1 MLWQPLNLTAQC
13 IPPSQLPACTYLGYI
28 YLDLLVKLY
37 GGSREKRKHT
47 MKESEG
53 GDYDFIVVGAG
64 SAGCVVANRLTEI
77 DQWKVLLLEAG
88 PEQPDVSRVPAFTG
102 ALLGS
107 NIDWNYQTEP
117 NGKSCLA
124 RPGQRCD
131 WPRGKTMGGS
141 SSVNDMVYVRGNKLD
156 YDNWAAMGNEGW
168 SYKDVLPFFKKSENN
183 LNMERLNRKYH
194 GVHGEQ
200 PIARFPYID
209 QPSIM
214 LTEAFY
220 EGGLPILDFNGE
232 EQQGTMQAQAFSED
246 GERVSTNTAF
256 IEPIRHEREN
266 LVVKPDSE
274 AVQIL
279 FDNHKRA
286 YGIKYVR
293 NGKTHLATAKKD
305 IIISSGA
312 INSPKLLLLSGIGPK
327 KQLED
332 LHIPLV
338 QDLPVGENL
347 HDHVTFSGID
357 IALPNRTAT
366 TVSHPEIIESVKEFK
381 HLEYKRGPLSANG
394 PSNSLAFLKTNPN
407 LPAPDIQYQFD
418 NVNWK
423 EYYSETFRVEQL
435 QIFPTCYYDAV
446 TPRIMNLVPKSRGKL
461 VLNPKNPQGKPLLQP
476 NYFGDPTDLMPLI
489 KGARFIYSLEN
500 THAFKSRG
508 AKFVKEPLGVCRNLV
523 WGTDEYTECLAR
535 SYTYTTYHPVGT
547 CKMGPNWDR
556 TAVVDP
562 RLRVYGVSGLRV
574 IDSSIMPVVTRGNTN
589 APSIM
594 IGERGVELVK
604 EDWLHNY
611 FKH

>member
-13 IPPSQLPACTYLGYI
+13 TPPSQLPACTYLGYM
-28 YLDLLVKLY
+28 YLHLLMKLY

-47 MKESEG
+47 MEESEG

-88 PEQPDVSRVPAFTG
+88 PEQPDVTRVPGFSNVA
-102 ALLGS
+102 LGS

-117 NGKSCLA
+117 DGKSCLA
-124 RPGQRCD
+124 RSEQRCA
-131 WPRGKTMGGS
+131 WPRGRTMGGS
-141 SSVNDMVYVRGNKLD
+141 SSIYEMVYVRGNKLD

-183 LNMERLNRKYH
+183 LNIERLNRKYH

-200 PIARFPYID
+200 PVARYPYID

-214 LTEAFY
+214 LTEAFN
-220 EGGLPILDFNGE
+220 EAGLPILDINGE
-232 EQQGTMQAQAFSED
+232 KQEGTTQAQAFSED
-246 GERVSTNTAF
+246 GEKVSTNTAF

-279 FDNHKRA
+279 FDKHKRA

-293 NGKTHLATAKKD
+293 NGKTHIATAKKD

-347 HDHVTFSGID
+347 HDHVTFNGIV
-357 IALPNRTAT
+357 IALPNKTAT
-366 TVSHPEIIESVKEFK
+366 TVSQQEIIEYVKEFK
-381 HLEYKRGPLSANG
+381 HLEYKRGPLSSNG
-394 PSNSLAFLKTNPN
+394 PVNSLSFLKTNPN
-407 LPAPDIQYQFD
+407 LPAPDVQYQFD

-423 EYYSETFRVEQL
+423 EYYREPILVEKL
-435 QIFPTCYYDAV
+435 AIFPTSFYDAV
-446 TPRIMNLVPKSRGKL
+446 IPRIMNLVPKSRGKL
-461 VLNPKNPQGKPLLQP
+461 VLNPKNPQGKPLVQP

-489 KGARFIYSLEN
+489 KGARFVYSLED

-508 AKFVKEPLGVCRNLV
+508 AKFVKKPLGVCKNLV

-535 SYTYTTYHPVGT
+535 SYTSTTYHPVGT
-547 CKMGPNWDR
+547 CKMGPNWDK

-574 IDSSIMPVVTRGNTN
+574 IDSSIMPVVPRGNTN

-594 IGERGVELVK
+594 IGEKGVDLVK

-611 FKH
+611 LKH

>member
-1 MLWQPLNLTAQC
+1 MLFWFPTSLLKFVCLEINSIYT
-13 IPPSQLPACTYLGYI
+13 

-37 GGSREKRKHT
+37 GGSREKKT
-47 MKESEG
+47 QTLEESEG

-64 SAGCVVANRLTEI
+64 SARCVVANRLTEI
-77 DQWKVLLLEAG
+77 DEWKVLLLEAG
-88 PEQPDVSRVPAFTG
+88 PEQPDVTWVPAFST

-124 RPGQRCD
+124 RPGQRCT

-141 SSVNDMVYVRGNKLD
+141 SSINSMDYVRGNKVD

-183 LNMERLNRKYH
+183 LNIERLNRKYH

-200 PIARFPYID
+200 SVARYPYID

-214 LTEAFY
+214 LTEAVN

-232 EQQGTMQAQAFSED
+232 KQLGTKQAQAFSED

-279 FDNHKRA
+279 FDKHKRA

-293 NGKTHLATAKKD
+293 NGTIHIATAKKD

-327 KQLED
+327 KQLQD
-332 LHIPLV
+332 LNIPCV

-347 HDHVTFSGID
+347 HEHVAFNGIV
-357 IALPNRTAT
+357 IALPNKTAT
-366 TVSHPEIIESVKEFK
+366 TISQPEIIKYAMEFK
-381 HLEYKRGPLSANG
+381 HLDYKRGPLSANG
-394 PSNSLAFLKTNPN
+394 PVNSLTFLKTNQS
-407 LPAPDIQYQFD
+407 LPAPDVQVQFD
-418 NVNWK
+418 NVNWE
-423 EYYSETFRVEQL
+423 EYYRDPILTQNVLRAKRARLFTVK
-435 QIFPTCYYDAV
+435 I
-446 TPRIMNLVPKSRGKL
+446 GK
-461 VLNPKNPQGKPLLQP
+461 VAA
-476 NYFGDPTDLMPLI
+476 TVR
-489 KGARFIYSLEN
+489 KGE
-500 THAFKSRG
+500 
-508 AKFVKEPLGVCRNLV
+508 
-523 WGTDEYTECLAR
+523 W
-535 SYTYTTYHPVGT
+535 
-547 CKMGPNWDR
+547 
-556 TAVVDP
+556 
-562 RLRVYGVSGLRV
+562 
-574 IDSSIMPVVTRGNTN
+574 
-589 APSIM
+589 
-594 IGERGVELVK
+594 
-604 EDWLHNY
+604 
-611 FKH
+611 

>member
-13 IPPSQLPACTYLGYI
+13 PPTSQLPACTYFGYM

-37 GGSREKRKHT
+37 GGSREKRMHT
-47 MKESEG
+47 MRESEG

-88 PEQPDVSRVPAFTG
+88 PEQPDVTRVPGFSNVA
-102 ALLGS
+102 LGS

-117 NGKSCLA
+117 DGKSCLA
-124 RPGQRCD
+124 RSEQRCA

-141 SSVNDMVYVRGNKLD
+141 SSIYEMVYVRGNKLD

-183 LNMERLNRKYH
+183 LNIERLNRKYH

-200 PIARFPYID
+200 PVARYPYID
-209 QPSIM
+209 QPSLM
-214 LTEAFY
+214 LTEAFN

-232 EQQGTMQAQAFSED
+232 KQEGTMQAQAFSED

-279 FDNHKRA
+279 FDKHKRA

-293 NGKTHLATAKKD
+293 NG
-305 IIISSGA
+305 
-312 INSPKLLLLSGIGPK
+312 
-327 KQLED
+327 
-332 LHIPLV
+332 
-338 QDLPVGENL
+338 ENL
-347 HDHVTFSGID
+347 HDHVTFNGIV
-357 IALPNRTAT
+357 IALPNKTAT
-366 TVSHPEIIESVKEFK
+366 TVSQQEIIEYVKEFK
-381 HLEYKRGPLSANG
+381 HLEYKRGPLSSNG
-394 PSNSLAFLKTNPN
+394 PVNSLSFLKTNPN
-407 LPAPDIQYQFD
+407 LPAPDVQYQFD

-423 EYYSETFRVEQL
+423 EYYREPILVEKL
-435 QIFPTCYYDAV
+435 AIFPTSFYDAV
-446 TPRIMNLVPKSRGKL
+446 IPRIMNLVPKSRGKL
-461 VLNPKNPQGKPLLQP
+461 VLNPKNPQGKPLVQP

-489 KGARFIYSLEN
+489 KGARFVYSLED

-508 AKFVKEPLGVCRNLV
+508 AKFVKKPLGVCKNLV

-535 SYTYTTYHPVGT
+535 SYTSTTYHPVGT
-547 CKMGPNWDR
+547 CKMGPNWDK

-574 IDSSIMPVVTRGNTN
+574 IDSSIMPVVPRGNTN

-594 IGERGVELVK
+594 IGEKGVDLVK

-611 FKH
+611 LKH